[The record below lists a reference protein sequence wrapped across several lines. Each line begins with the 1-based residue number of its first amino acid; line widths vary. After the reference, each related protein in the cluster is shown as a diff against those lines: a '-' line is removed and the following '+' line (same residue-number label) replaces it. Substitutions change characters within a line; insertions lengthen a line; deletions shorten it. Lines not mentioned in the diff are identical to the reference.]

1 MSGRSIW
8 NPALLGFECDACGA
22 RVRPDD
28 VRSSPVCPTC
38 GQPLLARYE
47 RDTVVRDRPRP
58 NVARAPGL
66 WRYARLLPF
75 AEHWSAVT
83 LGEGGTPLLP
93 MHRLAAALG
102 LGELWVKEESG
113 NPTQSFKARGLAL
126 AVNGARALGRDAIAL
141 PSAGNAGSAA
151 AAYAAAAGMRCRV
164 TVPEETPEAFLIEQ
178 EALGAEVLRVP
189 GTISD
194 AAVAL
199 RTWAPA
205 TEWWNVATFREP
217 FRLEGKKTLGYE
229 IAESLGWRLPDV
241 VLYPTGGG
249 TGLVGM
255 DRAFADLISLGW
267 SAPPAPRLVA
277 VQVEGCAPV
286 VRAYDRGAERVEP
299 WTDARTLASGLRVP
313 SPFADRWILR
323 AVRDTGGEAVAVSEE
338 AMLDGMVELT
348 AEAGVF
354 ACPEGGATLAA
365 LHAMCRSGRIAPGA
379 RVVMFDTGSGL
390 KYLEAWRSARA
401 RGSAR
406 SRAAKTGAAAL
417 GTAADETKP

>member
-1 MSGRSIW
+1 MSRRPTW

-28 VRSSPVCPTC
+28 VASSPVCPTC
-38 GQPLLARYE
+38 GQPLAARYE
-47 RDTVVRDRPRP
+47 RGTLARDRPRAGQ
-58 NVARAPGL
+58 ARAPGL

-75 AEHWSAVT
+75 AETWSPVT

-93 MHRLAAALG
+93 MPRLAAALG
-102 LGELWVKEESG
+102 LGELWLKEESG

-164 TVPEETPEAFLIEQ
+164 TVPDDTPEPFLLEQ
-178 EALGAEVLRVP
+178 EALGAEVRRVP
-189 GTISD
+189 GTIAD
-194 AAVAL
+194 AGVAL
-199 RTWAPA
+199 KTWAPPP
-205 TEWWNVATFREP
+205 EWWNVATFREP

-229 IAESLGWRLPDV
+229 IAEALGWRLPDA

-255 DRAFADLISLGW
+255 ARAFADLLAMQW
-267 SAPPAPRLVA
+267 SPPPAPKLFA
-277 VQVEGCAPV
+277 VQVAGCAPV
-286 VRAYDRGAERVEP
+286 VRAYDRGAERAEP
-299 WTDARTLASGLRVP
+299 WRDARTLASGLRVP

-323 AVRDTGGEAVAVSEE
+323 GVRESGGQAIAVSEE
-338 AMLDGMVELT
+338 AMLDGMVEMT

-365 LHAMCRSGRIAPGA
+365 LRVLRQEDRIARGA
-379 RVVMFDTGSGL
+379 RVVIFDTGSGL
-390 KYLEAWRSARA
+390 KYLEAWRAA
-401 RGSAR
+401 RGR
-406 SRAAKTGAAAL
+406 SVTAEETG
-417 GTAADETKP
+417 P